1 MATIQINGTVREAR
15 GKGGARQARL
25 AGQVPGIIYGGGE
38 QPLPLT
44 INAREL
50 EKALGK
56 RGGGN
61 PMVQLHVTGASPAER
76 MSLIREV
83 QRNPIT
89 GAAVHIDFQHVDMSK
104 KITLKVHVVTHGL
117 PSGVKLGGGILE
129 HMVREVEIR
138 CLPSDIPEKVMVDVS
153 ALEIGDSLHVRDL
166 EFKNVEVL
174 SDPDAVIASVV
185 PPTVMEEIKVDPTAA
200 KAEPEVIGKKPT
212 EGEVESDKDKEIGRA
227 HV

>member
-1 MATIQINGTVREAR
+1 MATIQINGSVREAR
-15 GKGGARQARL
+15 GKGGARQARF
-25 AGQVPGIIYGGGE
+25 AGQVPGIIYGAGE

-61 PMVQLHVTGASPAER
+61 PIVQLNVTGATPTER

-83 QRNPIT
+83 QRNPLT
-89 GAAVHIDFQHVDMSK
+89 GAAVHIDFQHIDMKK
-104 KITLKVHVVTHGL
+104 KITLKVHVVTSGL
-117 PSGVKLGGGILE
+117 PTGVKMGGGILE

-138 CLPSDIPEKVMVDVS
+138 CLPSDIPEKVVVDVS
-153 ALEIGDSLHVRDL
+153 AMEIGDSLHVRDID
-166 EFKNVEVL
+166 FKNAEVL

-185 PPTVMEEIKVDPTAA
+185 PPTVMEEIKVDPAAA
-200 KAEPEVIGKKPT
+200 KAEPEVIGKKPA
-212 EGEVESDKDKEIGRA
+212 EGEAEGEKDKEKEKKK
-227 HV
+227 